1 MKQESPTTLDI
12 GIQQHKQFID
22 TPKDVTKS
30 NKNVKDTTAASLI
43 DKNVGNDNKNNN
55 ENNDNDNPQPIDK
68 KISEVQPMV
77 ITNGTDIK
85 TVAMTNGNDQNSIDN
100 SNNNN
105 NTNNNKSNNKSNN
118 VNSNSKEE
126 LDDMPNKELLSK
138 ISETLAEFYGG
149 GKDYDESEEAQ
160 KERPRSCAK
169 VSNITLTNEEEGEG
183 EDIVNSIYPEIKI
196 RDFAFPT
203 DDPRH
208 WGQKII
214 EEEEEEEDSEY
225 VNRRARALYDF
236 VAENS
241 SELSFHEGDILLV
254 QCRQYDGWLMA
265 NLGEET
271 GLIPEN
277 YVKLLDDD
285 DDDDDDEY
293 GNWAEEGNNDE

>member
-43 DKNVGNDNKNNN
+43 DKNKYN
-55 ENNDNDNPQPIDK
+55 QC
-68 KISEVQPMV
+68 
-77 ITNGTDIK
+77 
-85 TVAMTNGNDQNSIDN
+85 
-100 SNNNN
+100 
-105 NTNNNKSNNKSNN
+105 
-118 VNSNSKEE
+118 KEE

-183 EDIVNSIYPEIKI
+183 EDVVNSIYPEIKI

-285 DDDDDDEY
+285 DDDEDEY

>member
-43 DKNVGNDNKNNN
+43 DKNKYN
-55 ENNDNDNPQPIDK
+55 QC
-68 KISEVQPMV
+68 
-77 ITNGTDIK
+77 
-85 TVAMTNGNDQNSIDN
+85 
-100 SNNNN
+100 
-105 NTNNNKSNNKSNN
+105 
-118 VNSNSKEE
+118 KEE